1 VKDAGRW
8 RVTFYTML
16 AVQAINTSS
25 FSTSV
30 PFLPLYIQQLGVH
43 PLSAVETWSGI
54 VQSIAYIIAAVF
66 APIWGTVAD
75 RFGRKAMVVRSSIF
89 GGLASALMGLSGNVW
104 QLAGA
109 RTLTGMFAG
118 FSSAATALVASAVP
132 ATSLGFALGWMATA
146 QMVGTLIGPL
156 LGGAVAD
163 ITHNYRTVFFVTAG
177 GALIASVVAM
187 IFVHEN
193 FERKPR
199 EEHQRGQGR
208 TRLRAILRHPEVLP
222 LLVVIMLSQ
231 WTTLALQPVVP
242 LFIQDMVGPTPYL
255 ATLAGAAFAVI
266 GIGDLV
272 ASPWLGKRSDVIGY
286 RRILL
291 ICLCGAGLFTIPQ
304 AFVHNVWAFLAL
316 RFGVGLWLGGI
327 IPTTNAWIGRLFP
340 TEQRGSVYGL
350 SYSASFIGM
359 FLGPL
364 SGGALAARFGF
375 SSVFFVC
382 GGLIIANAIWVGF
395 GVRAPETDRDWS

>member
-1 VKDAGRW
+1 
-8 RVTFYTML
+8 
-16 AVQAINTSS
+16 
-25 FSTSV
+25 
-30 PFLPLYIQQLGVH
+30 
-43 PLSAVETWSGI
+43 
-54 VQSIAYIIAAVF
+54 
-66 APIWGTVAD
+66 
-75 RFGRKAMVVRSSIF
+75 
-89 GGLASALMGLSGNVW
+89 
-104 QLAGA
+104 
-109 RTLTGMFAG
+109 
-118 FSSAATALVASAVP
+118 
-132 ATSLGFALGWMATA
+132 
-146 QMVGTLIGPL
+146 
-156 LGGAVAD
+156 
-163 ITHNYRTVFFVTAG
+163 
-177 GALIASVVAM
+177 
-187 IFVHEN
+187 VHEN